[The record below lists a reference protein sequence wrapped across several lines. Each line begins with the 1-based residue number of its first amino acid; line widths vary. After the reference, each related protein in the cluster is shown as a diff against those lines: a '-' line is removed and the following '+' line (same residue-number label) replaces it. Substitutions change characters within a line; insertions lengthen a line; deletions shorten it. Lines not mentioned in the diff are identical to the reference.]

1 VRRYSC
7 IDSLTVNE
15 STPLDPE
22 TTAYF
27 DSSVPEYSIE
37 RLRDAAHFIKAHQK
51 DDASL
56 IDIGAGTGN
65 TLAYLSESTRV
76 SSLAALDVSGES
88 LRLLRDRVACEIHQG
103 SILDR
108 DFVDAIGSRFD
119 FAIVAAVL
127 HHLIGRSRS
136 QSRAFARIA
145 VENSK
150 RLIKPGGYLIIHE
163 PVFSPQIA
171 MSGVFYLKKAVT
183 RFTGERVGALGYWN
197 NVGAPVVSYY
207 TTAQLRELAHAGAPA
222 TLVHFHSDPGV
233 PSLVNRLLNRESV
246 TLAAH
251 LDS

>member
-1 VRRYSC
+1 
-7 IDSLTVNE
+7 LTVDE

-22 TTAYF
+22 TTTYF
-27 DSSVPEYSIE
+27 DSCVPEYSIE
-37 RLRDAAHFIKAHQK
+37 RLGDAAQFIRAHREN
-51 DDASL
+51 DASL
-56 IDIGAGTGN
+56 IDVGAGTGN
-65 TLAYLSESTRV
+65 TLAYLRESTGIG
-76 SSLAALDVSGES
+76 SLAALDVSGES
-88 LRLLRDRVACEIHQG
+88 LRLLRDRVSCEIHQG

-127 HHLIGRSRS
+127 HHLIGRSRR
-136 QSRAFARIA
+136 QSRALARIA

-150 RLIKPGGYLIIHE
+150 RLLKPGGYLIIHE
-163 PVFSPQIA
+163 PVFSPQVA

-183 RFTGERVGALGYWN
+183 RFTNKRVGVLGYWN

-207 TTAQLRELAHAGAPA
+207 TTGQVRELAHAGAPA
-222 TLVHFHSDPGV
+222 TLVHFHSDPDA
-233 PSLVNRLLNRESV
+233 PRLLNRLLNRESV